1 MKTNIFY
8 DGIEYVYEND
18 IKLLGTL
25 NKETGEYEVIL
36 YLPMGYKEVN
46 MRGIAYDND

>member
-1 MKTNIFY
+1 MNKQA
-8 DGIEYVYEND
+8 EKE
-18 IKLLGTL
+18 L
-25 NKETGEYEVIL
+25 NKIERKKKWDKYEVVL